1 MSTLDEKLRQTL
13 QSPRTDSLGA
23 TVISFPT
30 DHTLEQIKQAF
41 IDEGWSKPPRA
52 QGKSDVERI
61 LAVKREADIN
71 EVRLLAIAT
80 PMYTTKELI
89 ATQLGTT
96 YGIDHVIGMVHQ
108 PLYYKMLDAKRG
120 VMTGQEW
127 YDKFREEVNK
137 DMLDKPYE
145 NIIDQPVRI
154 IDAAKRA
161 SGLEDK

>member
-1 MSTLDEKLRQTL
+1 MSTLDERLKEIVHG
-13 QSPRTDSLGA
+13 DVLGDWA
-23 TVISFPT
+23 IK
-30 DHTLEQIKQAF
+30 EIKQAF

-80 PMYTTKELI
+80 PMYTTKELT

-108 PLYYKMLDAKRG
+108 PQYYKMLDAKRG

-127 YDKFREEVNK
+127 YDKFSEELMKQPRTDEAHYREES
-137 DMLDKPYE
+137 
-145 NIIDQPVRI
+145 IW
-154 IDAAKRA
+154 DAAKRA